1 MTFSISGRCEKTGTF
16 GIAISSSSPAVAA
29 RCAHARAGVGVVAT
43 QNITDPSLGPK
54 GLDLMAGGLD
64 ARAALEKLLD
74 GYDTAGYRQLV
85 LVDAKGGAA
94 VHSGAHTLGIFA
106 TARGRNC
113 AAAGNLLS
121 GPEVPAHMV
130 EAFETAEGPL
140 GDRLIAAMQAGLAA
154 GGEAGPVHSAG
165 LLMVRDVPWPI
176 ADLRVDWAEDD
187 PIGRLAAL
195 WKLYEPQL
203 EDYLVRAV
211 KPDAAPSYGV
221 PGDE

>member
-1 MTFSISGRCEKTGTF
+1 MTFSISGRCEKTGTL

-29 RCAHARAGVGVVAT
+29 RCAHARSGTGVVAT
-43 QNITDPSLGPK
+43 QNITDPSLGPR

-64 ARAALEKLLD
+64 AEAALARLLD
-74 GYDTAGYRQLV
+74 GYDTAEYRQLV
-85 LVDAKGGAA
+85 LIDAKGKAA
-94 VHSGAHTLGIFA
+94 IHSGAHTLGTFA
-106 TARGRNC
+106 TAKGRNC

-121 GPEVPAHMV
+121 GTGVPARMV
-130 EAFETAEGPL
+130 EAFEAAEGPL
-140 GDRLIAAMQAGLAA
+140 GDRLIAAMQAGLAE

-165 LLMVRDVPWPI
+165 LLMVRDVSWPI
-176 ADLRVDWAEDD
+176 ADLRVDWADDD
-187 PIGRLAAL
+187 PIGQLSVL

-221 PGDE
+221 PGNE